1 MKIHCIL
8 SILACGLSLGCTS
21 QITCGGVGLARVTP
35 SETSIRV
42 GESITVHLQEGE
54 SPCGNADEHWRDVSA
69 TWRTDDSLIIRVD
82 SLLGRV
88 TGLQIGDA
96 RVAAGQSDVLSVL
109 VHVR

>member
-1 MKIHCIL
+1 MPTDPVIH
-8 SILACGLSLGCTS
+8 
-21 QITCGGVGLARVTP
+21 
-35 SETSIRV
+35 V

-54 SPCGNADEHWRDVSA
+54 SPCGNADEHWRDVPA
-69 TWRTDDSLIIRVD
+69 TWRTDDSLIIRID

-88 TGLQIGDA
+88 TGLRIGDG